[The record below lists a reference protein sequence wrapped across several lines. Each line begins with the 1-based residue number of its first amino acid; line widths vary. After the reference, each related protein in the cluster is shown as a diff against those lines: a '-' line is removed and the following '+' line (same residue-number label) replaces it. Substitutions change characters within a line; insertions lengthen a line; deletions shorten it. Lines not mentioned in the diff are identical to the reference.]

1 MPPSFPPFL
10 LLAVMPPVVMP
21 ANLFRPASVT
31 MWGSSTSPLL
41 TLRGG
46 AETIMPDHHAGDEK
60 QITPAFV
67 QHRLAVLARAQARA
81 SAAAAG
87 AILSPIVV
95 TLPDGT
101 TVRGEAGV
109 TSPSTV
115 ANGISKQLAS
125 SSVVALVDDELWDMN
140 RPLARSCALKLLP
153 FDDPRA
159 QQVFWHSSAHILGQA
174 LELHRGALLV
184 TGDK

>member
-1 MPPSFPPFL
+1 
-10 LLAVMPPVVMP
+10 
-21 ANLFRPASVT
+21 
-31 MWGSSTSPLL
+31 MWGSSSFPLL

-46 AETIMPDHHAGDEK
+46 AETIMSDHHAGDEK
-60 QITPAFV
+60 STPAFV

-81 SAAAAG
+81 SAAAAE
-87 AILSPIVV
+87 AVPSPIVV

-101 TVRGEAGV
+101 TVHGEAGV

-140 RPLARSCALKLLP
+140 RPLTRSCALKLLP